1 MNNEWRTSVLG
12 EGAIYAPREPGRV
25 KGRKYYI
32 VMLLEVRNMVKKVI
46 VKIISAK
53 DKLKEKEIE
62 SEEDKLLIPMCAWAC
77 ELNTPPNGVKETEDN
92 QPWRG

>member
-1 MNNEWRTSVLG
+1 MSNEWRTYVLG
-12 EGAIYAPREPGRV
+12 EGADNAPIEPGLV
-25 KGRKYYI
+25 KGRMHYI
-32 VMLLEVRNMVKKVI
+32 VMLLEENNMVKKVI

-77 ELNTPPNGVKETEDN
+77 KLQSP
-92 QPWRG
+92 